1 MVFPYMTHL
10 LAAMLLGALIGAE
23 RQWRQRMAGL
33 RTNALVATG
42 AAVFILSAMSASP
55 DSPGRIAAQIVSGIG
70 FLGAGVIMRDG
81 MNVRGLNTA
90 ATLWCSAGIGV
101 LCGLGQFWNATAAT
115 LIILCAN
122 ILLREA
128 AQRIHALPGA
138 GDEEKRYV
146 LRVTCLREHENA
158 VRQLLLNIAQQQRF
172 TLQGLQSAAADTA
185 DHLEI
190 CAQLISHKQHQKTL
204 AQIMAQ
210 IKWAFSRTSHRC
222 TGVSERRRGWRR
234 SSGNGRSSR
243 DSPSRGKAARM
254 ASSQEVIR
262 MLNNGCVP
270 SESGPTEVTADFR
283 FTRVMAEQAARA
295 RLTLDD
301 DQLSLIARLDA
312 LGQQLVSTTGRP
324 QGVYVWGRTGRG
336 KSFILDHFFASLPLA
351 ARRRVHFHHFFRE
364 LHQRL
369 NAPGAPDLQTVMR
382 QMTSGCRLLCF
393 DEFHLHDPGDA
404 MLIKA
409 LLEHLF
415 QHGIVLLAT
424 SNYPPEMLLP
434 NPLYHDRFLPSI
446 ALIRAHLTV
455 VALNGEEDYR
465 ERHLSQDNAFCSGR
479 MWVNPNAQQRQLYD
493 LPSLPGEP
501 VSLTVGYR
509 TLLAAAASPALL
521 HFTFTQLCQ
530 AATAVMDYLTLCE
543 SYAVWLLDEVPPLAT
558 VGPAAQQR
566 FINVIDV
573 LYEKQIRLL
582 LVTRCDLETLVAGV
596 ELEDIQRTRSRLQ
609 QLPRAV

>member
-1 MVFPYMTHL
+1 
-10 LAAMLLGALIGAE
+10 
-23 RQWRQRMAGL
+23 
-33 RTNALVATG
+33 
-42 AAVFILSAMSASP
+42 
-55 DSPGRIAAQIVSGIG
+55 
-70 FLGAGVIMRDG
+70 
-81 MNVRGLNTA
+81 
-90 ATLWCSAGIGV
+90 
-101 LCGLGQFWNATAAT
+101 
-115 LIILCAN
+115 
-122 ILLREA
+122 
-128 AQRIHALPGA
+128 
-138 GDEEKRYV
+138 
-146 LRVTCLREHENA
+146 
-158 VRQLLLNIAQQQRF
+158 
-172 TLQGLQSAAADTA
+172 
-185 DHLEI
+185 
-190 CAQLISHKQHQKTL
+190 
-204 AQIMAQ
+204 
-210 IKWAFSRTSHRC
+210 
-222 TGVSERRRGWRR
+222 
-234 SSGNGRSSR
+234 
-243 DSPSRGKAARM
+243 
-254 ASSQEVIR
+254 
-262 MLNNGCVP
+262 
-270 SESGPTEVTADFR
+270 
-283 FTRVMAEQAARA
+283 MAEQAARA

-501 VSLTVGYR
+501 VFADGRLSH
-509 TLLAAAASPALL
+509 AAGGRGVARVAALHLYPALSGRHGGDGL
-521 HFTFTQLCQ
+521 SDALRKLCR
-530 AATAVMDYLTLCE
+530 
-543 SYAVWLLDEVPPLAT
+543 LAT
-558 VGPAAQQR
+558 GRGAAIGYGGAGDPAA
-566 FINVIDV
+566 
-573 LYEKQIRLL
+573 LYQ
-582 LVTRCDLETLVAGV
+582 CD
-596 ELEDIQRTRSRLQ
+596 
-609 QLPRAV
+609 

>member
-210 IKWAFSRTSHRC
+210 MGVQQNVTSVHWRV
-222 TGVSERRRGWRR
+222 GEAWGWRR

-351 ARRRVHFHHFFRE
+351 ARRRVHFHHFLRE

-465 ERHLSQDNAFCSGR
+465 VRHLSQDNAFCSGR

>member
-1 MVFPYMTHL
+1 
-10 LAAMLLGALIGAE
+10 MLLGALIGAE

-33 RTNALVATG
+33 RTTFRPPARRW
-42 AAVFILSAMSASP
+42 VFILSAMSASP
-55 DSPGRIAAQIVSGIG
+55 DSPGRIAAQIVSGGIG
-70 FLGAGVIMRDG
+70 FLWG
-81 MNVRGLNTA
+81 RGDYA
-90 ATLWCSAGIGV
+90 RWHERPRPQYRRATLWCSRSGRRTLPGT
-101 LCGLGQFWNATAAT
+101 QFWNATAAT
-115 LIILCAN
+115 LIISVRQYPGCASARRSVSAEF
-122 ILLREA
+122 LA
-128 AQRIHALPGA
+128 GA
-138 GDEEKRYV
+138 GDEEKRHV
-146 LRVTCLREHENA
+146 LRARHLYLSEHENA
-158 VRQLLLNIAQQQRF
+158 VRQLLLNTRSSSGLPCRIAVGGGDHR
-172 TLQGLQSAAADTA
+172 

-190 CAQLISHKQHQKTL
+190 CAQLISHKQHQKRWRKL
-204 AQIMAQ
+204 WRR
-210 IKWAFSRTSHRC
+210 WAFKA
-222 TGVSERRRGWRR
+222 ERHIGALACRRGV
-234 SSGNGRSSR
+234 GAGGGAAEMAASSR
-243 DSPSRGKAARM
+243 DLRHPAERARM

-270 SESGPTEVTADFR
+270 SESGPTEVTADFLSFYPR
-283 FTRVMAEQAARA
+283 DGRGAGGAGRVS
-295 RLTLDD
+295 TPDD
-301 DQLSLIARLDA
+301 DQPSLIARLDA
-312 LGQQLVSTTGRP
+312 PRSAVASTTGRP
-324 QGVYVWGRTGRG
+324 QGYVWGRTGRG
-336 KSFILDHFFASLPLA
+336 KSFIFDHFFASLPLA

-465 ERHLSQDNAFCSGR
+465 VRHLSQDNAFCSGR

>member
-1 MVFPYMTHL
+1 
-10 LAAMLLGALIGAE
+10 
-23 RQWRQRMAGL
+23 
-33 RTNALVATG
+33 
-42 AAVFILSAMSASP
+42 
-55 DSPGRIAAQIVSGIG
+55 
-70 FLGAGVIMRDG
+70 
-81 MNVRGLNTA
+81 
-90 ATLWCSAGIGV
+90 
-101 LCGLGQFWNATAAT
+101 
-115 LIILCAN
+115 
-122 ILLREA
+122 
-128 AQRIHALPGA
+128 
-138 GDEEKRYV
+138 
-146 LRVTCLREHENA
+146 
-158 VRQLLLNIAQQQRF
+158 
-172 TLQGLQSAAADTA
+172 
-185 DHLEI
+185 
-190 CAQLISHKQHQKTL
+190 
-204 AQIMAQ
+204 
-210 IKWAFSRTSHRC
+210 
-222 TGVSERRRGWRR
+222 
-234 SSGNGRSSR
+234 
-243 DSPSRGKAARM
+243 
-254 ASSQEVIR
+254 
-262 MLNNGCVP
+262 
-270 SESGPTEVTADFR
+270 
-283 FTRVMAEQAARA
+283 
-295 RLTLDD
+295 
-301 DQLSLIARLDA
+301 
-312 LGQQLVSTTGRP
+312 
-324 QGVYVWGRTGRG
+324 
-336 KSFILDHFFASLPLA
+336 
-351 ARRRVHFHHFFRE
+351 RRVHFHHFFRE

-609 QLPRAV
+609 QLPRA

>member
-190 CAQLISHKQHQKTL
+190 CAQLISHKQHQKRWRKL
-204 AQIMAQ
+204 WR
-210 IKWAFSRTSHRC
+210 KWAFSRTSHRC

-270 SESGPTEVTADFR
+270 SQSGPTEVTADFR

-312 LGQQLVSTTGRP
+312 LGQQLVSTTGSP

-369 NAPGAPDLQTVMR
+369 NAP
-382 QMTSGCRLLCF
+382 
-393 DEFHLHDPGDA
+393 
-404 MLIKA
+404 
-409 LLEHLF
+409 
-415 QHGIVLLAT
+415 
-424 SNYPPEMLLP
+424 
-434 NPLYHDRFLPSI
+434 
-446 ALIRAHLTV
+446 
-455 VALNGEEDYR
+455 
-465 ERHLSQDNAFCSGR
+465 ERPTCKR
-479 MWVNPNAQQRQLYD
+479 
-493 LPSLPGEP
+493 
-501 VSLTVGYR
+501 
-509 TLLAAAASPALL
+509 
-521 HFTFTQLCQ
+521 
-530 AATAVMDYLTLCE
+530 
-543 SYAVWLLDEVPPLAT
+543 
-558 VGPAAQQR
+558 
-566 FINVIDV
+566 
-573 LYEKQIRLL
+573 
-582 LVTRCDLETLVAGV
+582 
-596 ELEDIQRTRSRLQ
+596 
-609 QLPRAV
+609 

>member
-1 MVFPYMTHL
+1 MPGGHRRGGVYSQRDVG
-10 LAAMLLGALIGAE
+10 LAGQPGAY
-23 RQWRQRMAGL
+23 
-33 RTNALVATG
+33 
-42 AAVFILSAMSASP
+42 
-55 DSPGRIAAQIVSGIG
+55 
-70 FLGAGVIMRDG
+70 
-81 MNVRGLNTA
+81 
-90 ATLWCSAGIGV
+90 CSADRLRYRLPWGRGDYARWYERPRPQYRRHAV
-101 LCGLGQFWNATAAT
+101 VFGRDRRTLRPGQFWNATAAT

-190 CAQLISHKQHQKTL
+190 CAQLISHKQHQKRWRKL
-204 AQIMAQ
+204 WR
-210 IKWAFSRTSHRC
+210 KWAFSRTSHRC

-351 ARRRVHFHHFFRE
+351 AAAGPFSSLLPRTAPAAECPRSARPADGDEADDIRLPPAMLRRISSARPRRRH
-364 LHQRL
+364 
-369 NAPGAPDLQTVMR
+369 AD
-382 QMTSGCRLLCF
+382 
-393 DEFHLHDPGDA
+393 
-404 MLIKA
+404 
-409 LLEHLF
+409 
-415 QHGIVLLAT
+415 
-424 SNYPPEMLLP
+424 
-434 NPLYHDRFLPSI
+434 
-446 ALIRAHLTV
+446 
-455 VALNGEEDYR
+455 
-465 ERHLSQDNAFCSGR
+465 
-479 MWVNPNAQQRQLYD
+479 
-493 LPSLPGEP
+493 
-501 VSLTVGYR
+501 
-509 TLLAAAASPALL
+509 
-521 HFTFTQLCQ
+521 
-530 AATAVMDYLTLCE
+530 
-543 SYAVWLLDEVPPLAT
+543 
-558 VGPAAQQR
+558 
-566 FINVIDV
+566 
-573 LYEKQIRLL
+573 
-582 LVTRCDLETLVAGV
+582 
-596 ELEDIQRTRSRLQ
+596 
-609 QLPRAV
+609 

>member
-1 MVFPYMTHL
+1 
-10 LAAMLLGALIGAE
+10 
-23 RQWRQRMAGL
+23 
-33 RTNALVATG
+33 
-42 AAVFILSAMSASP
+42 
-55 DSPGRIAAQIVSGIG
+55 
-70 FLGAGVIMRDG
+70 
-81 MNVRGLNTA
+81 
-90 ATLWCSAGIGV
+90 
-101 LCGLGQFWNATAAT
+101 
-115 LIILCAN
+115 
-122 ILLREA
+122 
-128 AQRIHALPGA
+128 
-138 GDEEKRYV
+138 
-146 LRVTCLREHENA
+146 
-158 VRQLLLNIAQQQRF
+158 
-172 TLQGLQSAAADTA
+172 
-185 DHLEI
+185 
-190 CAQLISHKQHQKTL
+190 
-204 AQIMAQ
+204 
-210 IKWAFSRTSHRC
+210 
-222 TGVSERRRGWRR
+222 
-234 SSGNGRSSR
+234 
-243 DSPSRGKAARM
+243 
-254 ASSQEVIR
+254 

-270 SESGPTEVTADFR
+270 SESGQTMTTADFR

-312 LGQQLVSTTGRP
+312 LGQQLLSAPGTP
-324 QGVYVWGRTGRG
+324 QGLYVWGRTGRG
-336 KSFILDHFFASLPLA
+336 KSYILDHFFASLPLA

-369 NAPGAPDLQTVMR
+369 NVPGAPGLQTVMM

-415 QHGIVLLAT
+415 QRGIVLLAT

-446 ALIRAHLTV
+446 ALIRAHLAV

-479 MWVNPNAQQRQLYD
+479 LWVNPGESQRQLYE
-493 LPSLPGEP
+493 LPSLPAEP
-501 VSLTVGYR
+501 VPLEVGYR
-509 TLLAAAASPALL
+509 TLQAAAASPALL
-521 HFTFTQLCQ
+521 HFSFAQLCQ
-530 AATAVMDYLTLCE
+530 AATAVMDYLALSE
-543 SYAVWLLDEVPPLAT
+543 RYAVWLLDEVPPLAT